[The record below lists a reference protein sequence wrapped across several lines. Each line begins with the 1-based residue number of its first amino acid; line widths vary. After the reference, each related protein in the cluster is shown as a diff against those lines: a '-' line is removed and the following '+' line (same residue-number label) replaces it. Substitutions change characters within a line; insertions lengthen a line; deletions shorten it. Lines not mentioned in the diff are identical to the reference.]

1 MNLEIAQL
9 GQPILREVAEEVPV
23 EEIGTP
29 EFQAFLADMIETMT
43 ENNGAGLAA
52 PQVFV
57 GKRVFVAGIHPAK
70 DPDGPAGVEVFIN
83 PRIVG
88 VSKETKASW
97 EGCLSFMELMALVP
111 RPRAVRVEF
120 RDAAGQSKTLDL
132 HDFPARVVQHEYDHL
147 DGILTIDR
155 APSTRYIV
163 KTSEMDDI
171 LDDDDEDDEDDEDE

>member
-1 MNLEIAQL
+1 MNLEVAQL
-9 GQPILREVAEEVPV
+9 GQPILREVAAEVPV
-23 EEIGTP
+23 EEITTP
-29 EFQAFLADMIETMT
+29 EFQAFVADMIETMS

-57 GKRVFVAGIHPAK
+57 GKRVFVAGIHPPTE
-70 DPDGPAGVEVFIN
+70 PDGPAGVQVFIN
-83 PRIVG
+83 PRIIG
-88 VSKETKASW
+88 VSKETKAAW

-111 RPRAVRVEF
+111 RHRAIRVEF
-120 RDAAGQSKTLDL
+120 RDAAGQLKQLDL
-132 HDFPARVVQHEYDHL
+132 HGFPARVVQHEYDHL

-171 LDDDDEDDEDDEDE
+171 LEDDDDDEGEEL